1 MTPRTEALRRR
12 LREEKPVFAP
22 LCLEPMIARLCDD
35 LGFGAGYLSG
45 GGLGYSR
52 AISEALLTTTE
63 LSAVAS
69 WITRRTE
76 LPLIVDIGV
85 GFGDPV
91 HVTRAIWEMEASGA
105 AGVELED
112 QVAPK
117 RVSHHRG
124 VEHLIPVTEM
134 AAKIEA
140 AANARQDPNLLI
152 IARTGGVRNEG
163 FDAAIARGRAYVQA
177 GADMVMLFPRTEEQ
191 WLAAPERLDCPVAV
205 IEALHTRTRDE
216 WSRLGYDLVIDPYTG
231 QVLAYEAIRDA
242 YARQARGQGGRAR
255 EDLMDLYGELFHAA
269 GLEALYDIEKDTTE
283 KPLPNDESKVN
294 VD

>member
-1 MTPRTEALRRR
+1 MITRTETLRRR

-22 LCLEPMIARLCDD
+22 LCLEPMIARLCDE

-63 LSAVAS
+63 ISAVAS

-76 LPLIVDIGV
+76 LPLIVDVGV

-91 HVTRAIWEMEASGA
+91 HVTRAIWEMESVGA

-124 VEHLIPVTEM
+124 VEHLVPIKEM
-134 AAKIEA
+134 VAKVEA
-140 AANARQDPNLLI
+140 AVNARQDPDFLI

-163 FDAAIARGRAYVQA
+163 FDAAIARGRAYVEA
-177 GADMVMLFPRTEEQ
+177 GADMVMLFPQTEEQ
-191 WLAAPERLDCPVAV
+191 WLSAPERLGCPVAV
-205 IEALHTRTRDE
+205 IEPLHSRTRED
-216 WSRLGYDLVIDPYTG
+216 WSKLGYDLVIDAYTG
-231 QVLAYEAIRDA
+231 QVLAYETIRDS
-242 YARQARGQGGRAR
+242 YTRQARDQGGRAR
-255 EDLMDLYGELFHAA
+255 SDLMDLYGELFHAA
-269 GLEALYDIEKDTTE
+269 GLEALYDIESVTTE
-283 KPLPNDESKVN
+283 KSAAE
-294 VD
+294 